1 MAPIRQLPLA
11 SSVLLVLAVIAL
23 GIRLLIP
30 PGYMP
35 SFGGEKAYITLEF
48 CSVQAEP
55 QVVFLDPETG
65 TIIGPDE
72 AGDEPGRQG
81 AQHKS
86 HPCAFSA
93 GTSGAAL
100 APGAIPVLASLFWPA
115 IYPRLPKSMVP
126 GRSIEHLPWST
137 GPPQAAM

>member
-35 SFGGEKAYITLEF
+35 SFGGEKTYITLEF

-55 QVVFLDPETG
+55 QIVFLDPETG
-65 TIIGPDE
+65 TIIGPDD
-72 AGDEPGRQG
+72 AADEPGRQG
-81 AQHKS
+81 ALHKS
-86 HPCAFSA
+86 HPCAFAA

-100 APGAIPVLASLFWPA
+100 APDAIPVLASLFWPG
-115 IYPRLPKSMVP
+115 IHPWLPKSKVP
-126 GRSIEHLPWST
+126 ERSIEHLPWST